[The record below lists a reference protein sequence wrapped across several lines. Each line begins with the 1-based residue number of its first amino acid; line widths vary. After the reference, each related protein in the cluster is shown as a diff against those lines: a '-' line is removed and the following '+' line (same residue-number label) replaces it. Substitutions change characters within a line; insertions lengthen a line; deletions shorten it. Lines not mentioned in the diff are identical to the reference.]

1 MSLRV
6 LCLLPLALG
15 VAHAEA
21 PVEPTS
27 APPVV
32 ATVAPP
38 APPVTPAPTP
48 PVPVTPVVVPAP
60 AELQYECTSFPV
72 RSTMAMGAFQAPA
85 DVSNARL
92 NPTRLPV
99 GWTPMAGSI
108 GEGGAFVVACRPV
121 GG

>member
-15 VAHAEA
+15 VARAEA
-21 PVEPTS
+21 PVEPTP

-38 APPVTPAPTP
+38 APPTPPAPVTPAP
-48 PVPVTPVVVPAP
+48 VLAVPAP
-60 AELQYECTSFPV
+60 AEVQYECTSFPV